1 MKKHTVIQLRK
12 LFFFLS
18 IAIAFA
24 ACRTVSSIK
33 IEVVKPASVIL
44 PDQVSKVL
52 VINNWST
59 MAAPEFTNSFQ
70 KAAYQ
75 LDTTASQQI
84 IKKLVYELEASPR
97 LDSAKYITEM
107 FFRQPKDQFKQMEWT
122 DVDKL
127 CHIANAQAM
136 ISLDGFSIVDS
147 LLLVYYDYGYGIEPF
162 NFIKLTINSLWRV
175 YYPEKKEFLLKW
187 WQTDELELPDVQ
199 SVKQYYELIDSED
212 DRNWLVDLI
221 TDKVALNTS
230 DKLVPY
236 WLEVERYLFYTTQ
249 PELNQANNLA
259 FQNEW
264 INAALIWKKFADNK
278 NATIAS
284 SACHN
289 MAVVCEVEG
298 KLDLALEW
306 AEKSLLI
313 KYNSLT
319 SDYIND
325 LRLRIEEIK
334 LLNHQFGL

>member
-1 MKKHTVIQLRK
+1 M
-12 LFFFLS
+12 
-18 IAIAFA
+18 AFA
-24 ACRTVSSIK
+24 ACRTVSSIQ

-44 PDQVSKVL
+44 PDQVNNVL
-52 VINNWST
+52 VVNNWST
-59 MAAPEFTNSFQ
+59 MAEPVFTNPIQ
-70 KAAYQ
+70 KAVYQ

-84 IKKLVYELEASPR
+84 IKKLVDELEASPR
-97 LDSAKYITEM
+97 LDSAKYIAQM
-107 FFRQPKDQFKQMEWT
+107 FFRQPKDQFKQMEWA
-122 DVDKL
+122 DVERL
-127 CHIANAQAM
+127 CHMAHTEAM
-136 ISLDGFSIVDS
+136 VSLDGFAIIDS
-147 LLLVYYDYGYGIEPF
+147 LLFAYYDDGYGIKPY
-162 NFIKLTINSLWRV
+162 NFIKLTVNCLWRV
-175 YYPEKKEFLLKW
+175 YYPDKEEFLLKW

-199 SVKQYYELIDSED
+199 SVKHYYEIIGSNEG
-212 DRNWLVDLI
+212 RNWLLDLI
-221 TDKVALNTS
+221 TNKVALNTS

-249 PELNQANNLA
+249 PELNHANNLA

-264 INAALIWKKFADNK
+264 INAALIWKKYADYK